1 MLEIDYYRAVI
12 NDTKL
17 TKNSP
22 WTPNQKEELIN
33 AFKNTN
39 KKYIEFEVRNN
50 ERALKNMDLPDNKFT
65 TGSEVRIYKED
76 VFKIIGDGNG
86 AFDEVIQ
93 IFK

>member
-1 MLEIDYYRAVI
+1 
-12 NDTKL
+12 
-17 TKNSP
+17 
-22 WTPNQKEELIN
+22 
-33 AFKNTN
+33 
-39 KKYIEFEVRNN
+39 
-50 ERALKNMDLPDNKFT
+50 MDLPDNKFT